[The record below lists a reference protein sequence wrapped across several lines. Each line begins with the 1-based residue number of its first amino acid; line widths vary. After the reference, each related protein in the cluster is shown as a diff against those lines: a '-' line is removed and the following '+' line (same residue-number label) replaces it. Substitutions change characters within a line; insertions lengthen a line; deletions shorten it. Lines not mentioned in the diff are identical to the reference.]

1 MKKIFGVVTILLLIV
16 SIQGCLSFNTISYD
30 IVLNED
36 GTGSATALIKD
47 IKSLSKTDSEFEE
60 DKQYLFEYI
69 YKSSDFIKEIKR
81 EGKNIKSRELFA
93 DGNKLN
99 GRAEFTFTDISD
111 VEGIQTDE
119 GFYYSVLSLGDSIVS
134 TTGTIIVAEDHKKIL
149 WDKSFKNLKFE
160 IFSEDTKGDSYRAL
174 LPYLN
179 E

>member
-1 MKKIFGVVTILLLIV
+1 MKKYSYKIITALLLLNFT
-16 SIQGCLSFNTISYD
+16 GCLSFNTINYD
-30 IVLNED
+30 ITINED
-36 GTGSATALIKD
+36 GTGSAVAIIKD
-47 IKSLSKTDSEFEE
+47 IKSLSKSDVEFEE
-60 DKQYLFEYI
+60 DKDYLFNYI
-69 YKSSDFIKEIKR
+69 LESVDFLKEIKK

-99 GRAEFTFTDISD
+99 GRAEFTFTDIAD

-134 TTGTIIVAEDHKKIL
+134 TNGTIILAEDHKKIL

-160 IFSEDTKGDSYRAL
+160 IFSEDTKAKGYREL
-174 LPYLN
+174 LPYYK